1 MPSYEELSSEDQQKV
16 DEALQHIRPA
26 CGTFAQSSAKA
37 AWITQSAQVSGALDI
52 IATIDGAIP
61 NATGLSQ
68 AGDLTAAEVA
78 ELVADLQSIADTYGT
93 DPKRALH
100 LKACGVNAIIRGN

>member
-1 MPSYEELSSEDQQKV
+1 MATYEELSDADRQKV

-26 CGTFAQSSAKA
+26 CGTFAQSSDKA

-52 IATIDGAIP
+52 IATIDGPIP
-61 NATGLSQ
+61 NATGLAQ

-78 ELVADLQSIADTYGT
+78 ELVSDLQSIADLYGT
-93 DPKRALH
+93 DSKRALH
-100 LKACGVNAIIRGN
+100 LKACGVNAIINGR

>member
-1 MPSYEELSSEDQQKV
+1 MATYEELSDADRQKV

-26 CGTFAQSSAKA
+26 CGTFAQSSDKA

-61 NATGLSQ
+61 NATGLAQ
-68 AGDLTAAEVA
+68 AGELTAAEVA
-78 ELVADLQSIADTYGT
+78 ELIAVLQSIADTYGS
-93 DPKRALH
+93 DSKRALH
-100 LKACGVNAIIRGN
+100 LNACGVNAIIRG